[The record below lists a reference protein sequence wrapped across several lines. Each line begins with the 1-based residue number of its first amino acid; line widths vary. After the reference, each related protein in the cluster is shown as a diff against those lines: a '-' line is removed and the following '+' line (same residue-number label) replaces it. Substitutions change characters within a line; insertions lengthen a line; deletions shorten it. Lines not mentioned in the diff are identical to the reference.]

1 MKQFNTVGI
10 VLGRVN
16 YGESDRILSVLT
28 EDYGKIQLIAKGI
41 RKSNSKL
48 AGSVELFSET
58 NLSYIKG
65 KGEINTLVSARL
77 IKHYDNIIKDLAKT
91 QWAYSV
97 LKLVNSSIETS
108 SGEDLYELLKETLI
122 ALDNDKIALDI
133 IETWFILNFLNILGH
148 GLNLSVSQK
157 VDNYRFDLSN
167 MSFNP
172 DSNGQFSTNVIKLF
186 RLMISNKAG
195 DLIKIKGI
203 DQLITDTKKL
213 VQSVML
219 TNGFNL

>member
-172 DSNGQFSTNVIKLF
+172 DSNGQFSINVIKLF